1 MGNIKTIFYLSTMK
15 YVQIFVVL
23 VILSQMNAFK
33 MPAKL
38 CAPLKNIGT
47 KVASGV
53 IDCAGK
59 SPIAR
64 KAMMAAAKAGK
75 KIPTKKQMA
84 EKMVN
89 AIAGKVGCKRRLF
102 GKKFLHHVAAH
113 VKKVG
118 MSALKKAKAMA
129 CKKFSGM
136 CPKACD
142 TGIAKVTPIMKN
154 YKIPTKCFSKVA
166 KDTCHEACHSICK

>member
-1 MGNIKTIFYLSTMK
+1 MG
-15 YVQIFVVL
+15 
-23 VILSQMNAFK
+23 
-33 MPAKL
+33 
-38 CAPLKNIGT
+38 IGT

-59 SPIAR
+59 SPMAR
-64 KAMMAAAKAGK
+64 K
-75 KIPTKKQMA
+75 
-84 EKMVN
+84 

-102 GKKFLHHVAAH
+102 KLKLKHIAAH
-113 VKKVG
+113 IKKVG
-118 MSALKKAKAMA
+118 MGALAKAKAMA

-142 TGIAKVTPIMKN
+142 AGIAKVVPIMKN

-166 KDTCHEACHSICK
+166 KDTCHESCHQICK

>member
-1 MGNIKTIFYLSTMK
+1 MK

-23 VILSQMNAFK
+23 VILSQMNAFH

-38 CAPLKNIGT
+38 CAPLKNIGL

-59 SPIAR
+59 SPMAR
-64 KAMMAAAKAGK
+64 KAMRAAVKAGK
-75 KIPTKKQMA
+75 KIPSKKDMA
-84 EKMVN
+84 QKMVM

-102 GKKFLHHVAAH
+102 GVKKFIHHAAAH
-113 VKKVG
+113 IKKVG
-118 MSALKKAKAMA
+118 TAALAKAKDMA

-142 TGIAKVTPIMKN
+142 AGVAKVVPIMKN

-166 KDTCHEACHSICK
+166 KDTCHESCHQICKH